1 MLHLYENRP
10 EMVHYYITY
19 ARVEQITKRYSQREG
34 KKRSTLK
41 ETNLKIDFYR
51 TRTHKKVRIVI
62 RYHSTFVYNSLLLIN
77 K

>member
-10 EMVHYYITY
+10 EMTHDYITY

-41 ETNLKIDFYR
+41 ETN
-51 TRTHKKVRIVI
+51 
-62 RYHSTFVYNSLLLIN
+62 
-77 K
+77 

>member
-1 MLHLYENRP
+1 MLHLYENKP

-41 ETNLKIDFYR
+41 ETN
-51 TRTHKKVRIVI
+51 
-62 RYHSTFVYNSLLLIN
+62 
-77 K
+77 

>member
-41 ETNLKIDFYR
+41 KKKKKIDFYR
-51 TRTHKKVRIVI
+51 TRTHKKVRIAI
-62 RYHSTFVYNSLLLIN
+62 CYHSTLVYNSLLLIN